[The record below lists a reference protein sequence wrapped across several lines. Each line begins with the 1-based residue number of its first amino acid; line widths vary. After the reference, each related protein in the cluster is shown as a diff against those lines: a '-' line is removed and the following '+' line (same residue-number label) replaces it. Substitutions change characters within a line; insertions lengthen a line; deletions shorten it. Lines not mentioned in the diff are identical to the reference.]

1 MRFSHKVREI
11 LENSGWSD
19 GRSVVPDQKGNYP
32 FFDIQKKILAE
43 FDGIV
48 AGEMSEGAEQ
58 ATSKIEVGLK
68 YCLGF
73 EKDVKGASDALGIRF
88 SPLAR
93 IDEGHAYLLID
104 ERGGIYYWFDDPEKL
119 SDTFDEALEK
129 LLLGLK

>member
-1 MRFSHKVREI
+1 MRFSHKVQKI
-11 LENSGWSD
+11 LEDSGWSD
-19 GRSVVPDQKGNYP
+19 GRSVAPDRKGNYP
-32 FFDIQKKILAE
+32 FFDIQKKILTE

-48 AGEMSEGAEQ
+48 AGEMSEGVEQ
-58 ATSKIEVGLK
+58 ATSKIEVGLR

-73 EKDVKGASDALGIRF
+73 EKDVKKASDALGIRL

-104 ERGGIYYWFDDPEKL
+104 ERGCIYYWFDEPVKL
-119 SDTFDEALEK
+119 SDTFDDALEK